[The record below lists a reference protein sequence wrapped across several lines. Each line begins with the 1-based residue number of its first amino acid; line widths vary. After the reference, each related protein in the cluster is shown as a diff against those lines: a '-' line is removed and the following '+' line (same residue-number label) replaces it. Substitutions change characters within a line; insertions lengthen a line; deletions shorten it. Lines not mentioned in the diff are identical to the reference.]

1 MIGARGTG
9 KTFGALSFCL
19 ERKLKFIYLRTKDTI
34 VKKLSN
40 EAFNPFKPIN
50 AFYNRDIA
58 INNKKTGG
66 ITQFIDR
73 QNDNEIIGYM
83 LPLSIFAN
91 FRGFDLIDIDVI
103 LYDEFIPE
111 LNERP
116 LKEQASTLFNAYE
129 TANRNREL
137 QGYPPMKL
145 ICMSNANTIFNDIF
159 MYLKLT
165 KKVYEMV
172 KKHKQYYYNVERNY
186 TIYCLQDSPISQ
198 QKRQTALYK
207 LTSGTDFES
216 MAIDNEF
223 TIENEELIKSYNMNG
238 FKPVCSVGECFFYVN
253 GNDMYYMTTF
263 QKGVFT
269 KRYGT
274 EKNSLLNFKHN
285 NYHIWSA
292 FLDNRLFFEDIFCM
306 EYFNMIY

>member
-1 MIGARGTG
+1 MIGARGIG

-19 ERKLKFIYLRTKDTI
+19 QNHIKFVYMRTKAET

-40 EAFNPFKPIN
+40 PEYNPFKPIN
-50 AFYNRDIA
+50 DRIGSH
-58 INNKKTGG
+58 IEIMNKRTGG
-66 ITQFIDR
+66 VVKFHDID
-73 QNDNEIIGYM
+73 NDETIGYM
-83 LPLSIFAN
+83 LPLSTFAN
-91 FRGFDLIDIDVI
+91 FRGFDLSDIDVI

-116 LKEQASTLFNAYE
+116 LKDQASILFNAYE

-137 QGYPPMKL
+137 QGKSPMKL

-172 KKHKQYYYNVERNY
+172 KKHKQYYYDVERDY

-207 LTSGTDFES
+207 LTSGTEFES

-223 TIENEELIKSYNMNG
+223 SIENEELIKSYNING

-285 NYHIWSA
+285 NYQLWSA
-292 FLDNRLFFEDIFCM
+292 YLDNRLFFENIYCM
-306 EYFNMIY
+306 EYFNLIY